1 MRLDEELSEDFDRN
15 PAILRMR
22 TRAELV
28 GYIHDV
34 FEREGSAPA
43 LGVESA
49 TLRRLIGRVGR
60 RYHENPYHNFHHA
73 ADTVNTMAWM
83 VTRPMLQR
91 ALPREH
97 RFALMLAALVHDVEH
112 PGTNNAWEVQMGSEL
127 ARRYDNTAVL
137 EHYSLDV
144 TLALLEEPQYNVLA
158 GFEPDCT
165 RELKRLLRELVLAT
179 DFAWHRDFLDQYNRL
194 IEQKGLDLEDSE
206 VREWVCRALIKGA
219 DIANTT
225 KPYSQAALWGRRV
238 MLEFWAQGVFEKQ
251 YNFPVGPFNDP
262 DTVKLNATQAGFIR
276 FAAMELFELLAAVEP
291 DMHELVDNLADN
303 LERYERKAREE

>member
-1 MRLDEELSEDFDRN
+1 MRLDDELSEKFDRN

-28 GYIHDV
+28 EYIHGV
-34 FEREGSAPA
+34 FEREGSALA
-43 LGVESA
+43 LGVDCE

-60 RYHENPYHNFHHA
+60 HYHENPYHNFHHA

-83 VTRPMLQR
+83 VTRPVMQR
-91 ALPREH
+91 ELPHEH
-97 RFALMLAALVHDVEH
+97 RFALLLAALVHDVEH
-112 PGTNNAWEVQMGSEL
+112 PGTNNAWEVQTGSEL
-127 ARRYDNTAVL
+127 AQKYENTAVL
-137 EHYSLDV
+137 EQHSLDV
-144 TLALLEEPQYNVLA
+144 TLGLLEAPEYDVLA
-158 GFEPDCT
+158 GFEPDRA
-165 RELKRLLRELVLAT
+165 RELKHLLRELILAT
-179 DFAWHRDFLDQYNRL
+179 DFAWHRDFLDQYSRL
-194 IEQKGLDLEDSE
+194 IERKGLDLRDPE

-225 KPYSQAALWGRRV
+225 KPYNQAAMWGRRV

-262 DTVKLNATQAGFIR
+262 ETVKLNATQAGFIR
-276 FAAMELFELLAAVEP
+276 FAAMELFQLLAAVEP
-291 DMHELVDNLADN
+291 DMRELVDNLTDN